1 MDTVIK
7 YGAYFLALELAV
19 AAIFIGYLTYY
30 CIKHRKQ

>member
-7 YGAYFLALELAV
+7 YGAYFLAFELAV

>member
-1 MDTVIK
+1 MTSLIK